1 MTKSHLTNLLD
12 CVIARRPEGPTR
24 QSHRRAACF
33 RFTVF
38 GLLLTAAVFASG
50 CALNQTKQAPILAT
64 VPSGKLTWQ
73 GDLPVLHLSGTP
85 YEIGYQHGSL
95 MPREVRAS
103 LRTVMAFV
111 DREVGIPLIGKWLAC
126 KKLDQAWSKMKPF
139 VPQEY
144 LEEMEGLSAGAGI
157 PLETLQRVHALPE
170 LMSTTCSGF
179 AAFGDATKGGRLIQI
194 RNLDWAIK
202 SDVQRYAALFV
213 YRPKEKRPF
222 VSIGWLGFIGVVS
235 GISEN
240 GISIGEI
247 GSDTTD
253 QDLKGIPMPFLLRRV
268 LEKSGD
274 LKEAA
279 NIVMDAPRTGG
290 YNYLFADAKAKQAV
304 AIETTKR
311 HYAVFWTD
319 QEPEAPYRVP
329 VKNAI
334 FRSDTSFDP
343 IVRNLQISSCGD
355 PSKPGLES
363 PVGSGAYDI
372 RYRGQGLLL
381 RKFYG
386 AIDPETAMAIARAIA
401 PKSNVQSVVYAYPQI
416 WVANA
421 EGRKPAATRPYQEI
435 SLEEL
440 F

>member
-1 MTKSHLTNLLD
+1 MTNKKM
-12 CVIARRPEGPTR
+12 RF
-24 QSHRRAACF
+24 F
-33 RFTVF
+33 RFTSLI
-38 GLLLTAAVFASG
+38 LLLGSVISSG
-50 CALNQTKQAPILAT
+50 CAMSQTKQAPIFAT

-85 YEIGYQHGSL
+85 YEMGYQHGSL

-103 LRTVMAFV
+103 LQTVMAFV
-111 DREVGIPLIGKWLAC
+111 DREVGIPLIGRWLAR
-126 KKLDQAWSKMKPF
+126 KKLDQTWAKMKPF
-139 VPQEY
+139 IPEEY
-144 LEEMEGLSAGAGI
+144 LEEMGGLSDGAGV

-170 LMSTTCSGF
+170 LMATTCSGF
-179 AAFGDATKGGRLIQI
+179 AAFGEATKDGRLIQI

-213 YRPKEKRPF
+213 VRPKEKRPF
-222 VSIGWLGFIGVVS
+222 LNIGWLGFIGVVS
-235 GISEN
+235 GISE
-240 GISIGEI
+240 GGLSVSEI
-247 GSDTTD
+247 GSETTD
-253 QDLKGIPMPFLLRRV
+253 KDLKGIPMPFLLRRV

-274 LKEAA
+274 LREAA
-279 NIVMDAPRTGG
+279 NIVIDAPRTGG
-290 YNYLFADAKAKQAV
+290 YNYLFGDAKAKQAV
-304 AIETTKR
+304 VLETTKK
-311 HYAVFWTD
+311 HYAVFWAD

-334 FRSDTSFDP
+334 FRSDTCFDP
-343 IVRNLQISSCGD
+343 IVRDLQLSSRGD

-381 RKFYG
+381 RKFTG
-386 AIDPETAMAIARAIA
+386 TVDPEVAMAIARAIA

-421 EGRKPAATRPYQEI
+421 VGRQPAAMGKYLQVDVK
-435 SLEEL
+435 EL
-440 F
+440 LREDSS